1 MQGEGRGEH
10 EHNERAAVI
19 KDAKQTSKDENT
31 TFEVKSSLDGTNSR
45 LDTKEKEMSKILD
58 ITIETIQNE
67 T

>member
-1 MQGEGRGEH
+1 MQGERGEH

-19 KDAKQTSKDENT
+19 KDPNQTSKDENT

-45 LDTKEKEMSKILD
+45 LDTKEKEMSEVLD